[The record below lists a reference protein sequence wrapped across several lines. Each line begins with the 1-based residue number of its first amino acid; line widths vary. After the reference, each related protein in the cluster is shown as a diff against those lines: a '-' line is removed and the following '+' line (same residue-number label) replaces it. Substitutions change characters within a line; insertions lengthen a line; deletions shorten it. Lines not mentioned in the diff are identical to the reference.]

1 MNIFKDCFRKL
12 SGYDMVVRCI
22 EDGTSPVCVTG
33 LSQIHKAQMILS
45 LSDDRPAL
53 VITDDDNSA
62 RKFAEDINEMTGE
75 QTAFYYPSRE
85 YMIHSAEGV
94 SREYEFIRLGILAN
108 MLKKKCRI
116 VIAGAEAVMQYTIPP
131 EVISERSFEI
141 SKGDEISINEL
152 ALKLVSCGYSRADKI
167 EGVSQFSVRGSI
179 VDIFSPQE
187 QSPYRLEFWGE
198 EIDSMS
204 FFDIESQRRT
214 DALTSI
220 EIVPS
225 REVLY
230 DADKLSEGIE
240 RLSKASRG
248 KNTENFRKY
257 ASEDIQRIKTGLM
270 IENSDKY
277 LGIVYEKPATLFDYT
292 DGTVFLSEITQILSR
307 ARGIEDQ
314 YAEDV
319 KLFLEG
325 GELCRSLCV
334 HYMNFSEVSEKASE
348 RSCIYM
354 NTFFSGADRV
364 PYRQIVSFEAVQT
377 SPWGGEIRQ
386 LEEDLRSYCD
396 HGYTVV
402 LMAGSEKT
410 LPIIAEDLREDGFHT
425 EIITENTVPSAGK
438 VLLMCGSMSAGFDYP
453 EIKYALITQAR
464 AVSSRRK
471 KLRNN
476 KKGQEI
482 RGLSDVTPGD
492 LVVHALHGIGRFA
505 GIRKLELEGIV
516 KDYIT
521 IQYAG
526 KDVLYVPVTQL
537 DMVSKYI
544 GGRDDSG
551 VKLNKLSSNE
561 WQKTRNNVK
570 RAVKDMAAE
579 LIALYAKRQ
588 NTEGYPFSPDS
599 DMQYDFENRFPYVE
613 TGDQLQSIAEIKS
626 DMERNNPMDRLLCGD
641 VGFGKTEVAFRAA
654 FKCIFDG
661 KQCALLTPTTVL
673 AWQHYQTALKR
684 FEHFPVRIELL
695 SRFRTPAQ
703 QKQILKDLKDGKVDM
718 IIGTH
723 RLVQKDVKF
732 RDLGLA
738 IIDEEQ
744 RFGIAHKEKFK
755 ENFIGVDV
763 LTLSATPIP
772 RTLNMAMSGIRDMS
786 VIEEPPQ
793 DRYPV
798 QTYVIEHNDGILL
811 NAIQRELKRGGQVY
825 YIHNRVESIAGC
837 AEKLK
842 EMLPDARITYAH
854 GQMSEEMMSDT
865 WQKLIDHEIDVL
877 VSTTIIETGVDVP
890 NVNTLI
896 IEDADKF
903 GLSQLYQLRGR
914 VGRSNRR
921 AFAYFTFR
929 RGKVLTEVAAKRLEA
944 IREFTQFGSGFRIA
958 LRDLEIRGA
967 GSILSGKQHGHIE
980 TVGYEMY
987 LRLLNEAIAEEK
999 GEEPAKKAE
1008 DCVVDIQIDAH
1019 IPENYIESLP
1029 QRIDAYKKIA
1039 VVASPEESQDLI
1051 DEFIDRYGDPP
1062 KAIIGLVRVSLM
1074 RNTAARLGITEIS
1087 QRNGALLFY
1096 TASADMSQI
1105 KALSAGFRGRVLFN
1119 NLAKSYISVK
1129 LLPAQKPEVLIE
1141 EVLKI
1146 MTDSQ
1151 EKNDMDQKNVT

>member
-1 MNIFKDCFRKL
+1 MNIFSKSFREL
-12 SGYDMVVRCI
+12 SGFKELAGCLR
-22 EDGTSPVCVTG
+22 DGITPVCVAG
-33 LSQIHKAQMILS
+33 LSQIHKAQLLLS
-45 LSDDRPAL
+45 FAEERTAL
-53 VITDDDNSA
+53 IITDDDNSA
-62 RKFAEDINEMTGE
+62 KKLAEDINSMSGS
-75 QTAFYYPSRE
+75 QTALYYPSRE

-94 SREYEFIRLGILAN
+94 SREYEFIRIGVLAK
-108 MLKKKCRI
+108 LIKKECRI
-116 VIAGAEAVMQYTIPP
+116 VTAGAEAVMQIAPP
-131 EVISERSFEI
+131 PSVILERSFSIE
-141 SKGDEISINEL
+141 KGAEL
-152 ALKLVSCGYSRADKI
+152 PIQELVKKLVACGYSKTDSI

-179 VDIFSPQE
+179 VDIYSPQAP
-187 QSPYRLEFWGE
+187 QPYRMEFWGDE
-198 EIDSMS
+198 VDSIAY
-204 FFDIESQRRT
+204 FDPETQRRN
-214 DALTSI
+214 DSLDEI
-220 EIVPS
+220 EIVPA

-230 DADKLSEGIE
+230 DAGELADRIERAAKQSRAKNAEIFRKNAAADIEKLREGI
-240 RLSKASRG
+240 L
-248 KNTENFRKY
+248 
-257 ASEDIQRIKTGLM
+257 

-277 LGIVYEKPATLFDYT
+277 INLVYENSPSIFEYT
-292 DGTVFLSEITQILSR
+292 DGDVYINELNQILSR
-307 ARGIEDQ
+307 AKGIAGQ
-314 YAEDV
+314 YSEDV
-319 KLFLEG
+319 KIMLEE
-325 GELCRSLCV
+325 GEINRSLCG
-334 HYMNFSEVSEKASE
+334 HYLDIQELLEKVKE
-348 RSCIYM
+348 RECIYL
-354 NTFFSGADRV
+354 NSFFSGSDRV
-364 PYRQIVSFEAVQT
+364 PYKHIISFEAVQT
-377 SPWGGEIRQ
+377 STWGGEMRQ

-396 HGYTVV
+396 HDYTVI

-410 LPIIAEDLREDGFHT
+410 LPIIADDLRENGFNA
-425 EIITENTVPSAGK
+425 EILTDLSVPAKRK
-438 VLLMCGSMSAGFDYP
+438 VFLMSGSMSAGFDYP
-453 EIKYALITQAR
+453 EIKYALISQAK
-464 AVSSRRK
+464 ALNSKRK
-471 KLRNN
+471 RLRNN
-476 KKGQEI
+476 KMGKEI
-482 RGLSDVTPGD
+482 RGLSDIAAGD
-492 LVVHALHGIGRFA
+492 LVVHALHGIGRFV
-505 GIRKLELEGIV
+505 GIRKLELEGV
-516 KDYIT
+516 TKDYIT

-551 VKLNKLSSNE
+551 VKLNKLSSTE

-570 RAVKDMAAE
+570 RAVKDMAEE

-588 NTEGYPFSPDS
+588 NTAGFAFSPD
-599 DMQYDFENRFPYVE
+599 DELQRDFENRFPYVE
-613 TGDQLQSIAEIKS
+613 TGDQLQSVSEIKS
-626 DMERNNPMDRLLCGD
+626 DMEKPYPMDRLLCGD

-661 KQCALLTPTTVL
+661 KQCALLAPTTVL

-684 FEHFPVRIELL
+684 FEHFPVKIEML
-695 SRFRTPAQ
+695 SRSRTPAQ
-703 QKQILKDLKDGKVDM
+703 QKDILKSLREGKIDF

-732 RDLGLA
+732 KDLGLA

-798 QTYVIEHNDGILL
+798 QTYVIEHNMPVILQ
-811 NAIQRELKRGGQVY
+811 AVSKELKRGGQVY
-825 YIHNRVESIAGC
+825 YIHNRVETIAGC
-837 AEKLK
+837 ASKLQ
-842 EMLPDARITYAH
+842 ELLPDARITYAH
-854 GQMSEEMMSDT
+854 GQMTEEAMSERWRQLLE
-865 WQKLIDHEIDVL
+865 HEIDIL

-896 IEDADKF
+896 IEDADRF

-929 RGKVLTEVAAKRLEA
+929 RGKVLNEIASKRLEA

-958 LRDLEIRGA
+958 MRDLEIRGA

-987 LRLLNEAIAEEK
+987 LKLLSEAIAEER
-999 GEEPAKKAE
+999 GDEPEKKAE

-1039 VVASPEESQDLI
+1039 VISTNEESMELI

-1062 KAIIGLVRVSLM
+1062 KAILGLISVSLL
-1074 RNTAARLGITEIS
+1074 RNTAARLGITEIT
-1087 QRNGALLFY
+1087 QRNGCLLFY
-1096 TASADMSQI
+1096 IVSPEMSQI
-1105 KALSAGFRGRVLFN
+1105 KALSASFKGRVMFN
-1119 NLAKSYISVK
+1119 SLAKPYISVK
-1129 LLPAQKPEVLIE
+1129 LIPHQRPEQLIADVIE
-1141 EVLKI
+1141 I
-1146 MTDSQ
+1146 MKNAVNID
-1151 EKNDMDQKNVT
+1151 EKTGA